1 MPPTIPR
8 RFVTVVMQHHRYDA
22 VAVLGVERNIVP
34 SCIYWESVV
43 VITMVEEWWLGIEN
57 VRGQRAQVRFAI
69 LAVEVLDLR
78 FQKLIVAH
86 PRICC
91 LEGDVGPV
99 VEADAELKGL
109 AIEALC
115 VHMCLRWMKNVHY
128 RVALQDLVGIGEVFS
143 EKSLELLCGIEES

>member
-78 FQKLIVAH
+78 FQQLIVAH

-91 LEGDVGPV
+91 VEGDVGTR
-99 VEADAELKGL
+99 GR
-109 AIEALC
+109 C
-115 VHMCLRWMKNVHY
+115 
-128 RVALQDLVGIGEVFS
+128 
-143 EKSLELLCGIEES
+143 